1 MAFPSQFSISLEL
14 TRLLPLGAVTEA
26 NGRALIQLARD
37 LRKFGSD
44 IVIEEDIAEVS
55 GRNRIQP
62 QSSSINHLETCDLDA
77 LTG

>member
-14 TRLLPLGAVTEA
+14 TRLLLLGAVTEA
-26 NGRALIQLARD
+26 DGRALIQLARD

-44 IVIEEDIAEVS
+44 IVIEEDLAEVS

-62 QSSSINHLETCDLDA
+62 QSPSIKHLETCDLDA
-77 LTG
+77 LTA